1 MLFVSSKGNTKWLRC
16 AAVNEIL
23 AGSRM
28 AGDSA
33 AALSSPEGGERDA
46 ATYTLY
52 LSSNR
57 KISADELQGQN
68 GP

>member
-1 MLFVSSKGNTKWLRC
+1 
-16 AAVNEIL
+16 
-23 AGSRM
+23 M